1 MFKNILGPMEK
12 DGVDFW
18 WLDWQQGMFDPKM
31 KNLSNT
37 WWINYAFFSDME
49 KRRETRPMLYH
60 RWGGLGNH
68 RYQVGF
74 SGDAVISW
82 KSLDFQ
88 PYFNSTASNVLY
100 GYWSHDLGGH
110 IGSQIDPEMYTRWLQ
125 FGALSPIMR
134 THSQKGAKLNKE
146 PWVFNK
152 EYCDIIRETIRQR
165 YVMAPYIYTMARK
178 GYDDGISLCRP
189 MYYDYPENKEAY
201 EFRNE
206 YMFGDDVL
214 VAPVTAP
221 VENGYAQVRVWLP
234 EGEWYEWHT
243 GALLKGNQIVE
254 RSFAV
259 DEYPIYIKAG
269 AILPMYLDNVM
280 NLNGNDEEVAVTVF
294 PGGGDTAE
302 FKLYEDNG
310 NDKNYASEYAVTKL
324 SSVRNGNEQ
333 TLVIGKREGAYK
345 DMPLVRSFKVK
356 VLSSLIPQS
365 VMVNGHPAKYQYS
378 GEDFA
383 LLIDIPAQA
392 CDQEKVVKIVYP
404 SEKVDMNGLLGAS
417 RRIAKSME
425 QLKYRNSYIVFK
437 EEFGKMGSLSE
448 AVTYAPSEMLA
459 LIADFWKSYNEL
471 PAVLERQELKSDL
484 ATWFLQSVCWS
495 KQ

>member
-1 MFKNILGPMEK
+1 
-12 DGVDFW
+12 
-18 WLDWQQGMFDPKM
+18 M

-214 VAPVTAP
+214 VMPVTAP
-221 VENGYAQVRVWLP
+221 VENDYAQVRVWLP

-280 NLNGNDEEVAVTVF
+280 NLNGNDEEVAVTFF

-345 DMPLVRSFKVK
+345 DMPLARPFKVK

-365 VMVNGHPAKYQYS
+365 VTVNGHPAKYHYS

-383 LLIDIPAQA
+383 LLIDVPAQA

-404 SEKVDMNGLLGAS
+404 SEKVDLNGLLGAS

-448 AVTYAPSEMLA
+448 AVTYAPSEMPA

-471 PAVLERQELKSDL
+471 PAVLERQGMKSDL

-495 KQ
+495 KR